1 MGWGNGRTPSHFLLQ
16 KRGQATSNLTSLTWR
31 SPSSWCFNLLHSS
44 VSRPHFTSETSSFSF
59 TLLSSS
65 SICNKKVITFFF
77 LSLSYCIWYIIKF
90 SILNIAFLVF
100 WLVCSTWVISSYS
113 KSPCMEMH
121 CTNCCRL
128 KKDPKYP
135 SIQDLMKFNKI
146 IIP

>member
-77 LSLSYCIWYIIKF
+77 LPLSYCIWYIIKF
-90 SILNIAFLVF
+90 SILNISFLVF
-100 WLVCSTWVISSYS
+100 WLVFSTWVISSYS